1 MITCFPKTIANKGLT
16 LYLISLVL
24 VTVAFFNYAM
34 GLVWIVL
41 GLLEVSLFFLSS
53 NGLSLKWSVLPVK
66 QFVKIVFWIAFALR
80 VAWVIFSY
88 YFYLFQT
95 GQPFEYG
102 AADSIGYHDEAVWL
116 AGEPWEKVFDYLF
129 FSRGSY
135 SDSGYPLY
143 LTTLYKLIGPN
154 IIITR
159 FLKAILSSWM
169 CVLIYKLGS
178 RNMEE
183 KVARMAGIF
192 AMLMPNLIVYCG
204 LHMKETEMLLLIVAF
219 LERADYVMKSKK
231 YNVIN
236 IALPIILAFSLFL
249 FRTVLGAVALFSF
262 VTALLF
268 APNNVVK
275 KGRKVMIAF
284 WVILAVGVLAGG
296 AIVNEV
302 EELWLNRNT
311 NQETKRMEQTSRGN
325 QWAKY
330 ATGTVMAPMV
340 FVLPFSTMVDTGQEN
355 QMVLHGGNYVRNFMG
370 VFVLIALFSALFVKK
385 NWRNF
390 ALIGSFVIGY
400 LIVISLSGFANSERF
415 LLPGLPCLVIIWA
428 YGISILNA
436 KSFKFVK
443 YWFVIVPIMEIGWA
457 YFKIGSRGL
466 F

>member
-1 MITCFPKTIANKGLT
+1 
-16 LYLISLVL
+16 
-24 VTVAFFNYAM
+24 M
-34 GLVWIVL
+34 GVVWIVL
-41 GLLEVSLFFLSS
+41 GLLEVSLFFLLS
-53 NGLSLKWSVLPVK
+53 NSLSLKWSALTAK
-66 QFVKIVFWIAFALR
+66 QYLKIVFWIAFALR

-116 AGEPWEKVFDYLF
+116 AGEPWKNVFDYLF

-143 LTTLYKLIGPN
+143 LTFLYKIVGPN

-159 FLKAILSSWM
+159 FLKAIWSSWM
-169 CVLIYKLGS
+169 CVLIYKLAS

-183 KVARMAGIF
+183 KAARMAGIF
-192 AMLMPNLIVYCG
+192 AVLMPNLIVYCG

-231 YNVIN
+231 YNVVN
-236 IALPIILAFSLFL
+236 IALPIVLAFSLFL

-268 APNNVVK
+268 APNKVVK

-385 NWRNF
+385 NWRDF

-457 YFKIGSRGL
+457 YFKIGSRG
-466 F
+466 FF